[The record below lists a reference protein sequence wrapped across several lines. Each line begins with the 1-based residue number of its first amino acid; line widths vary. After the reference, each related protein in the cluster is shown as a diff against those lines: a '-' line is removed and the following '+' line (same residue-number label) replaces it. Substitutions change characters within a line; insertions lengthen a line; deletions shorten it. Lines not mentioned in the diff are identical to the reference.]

1 MTQCKDENA
10 IAQLV
15 ANFLAKNLRE
25 ADVPAT
31 EPPLSIDGFCK
42 SEGMSRAFFYALK
55 RKGMAPELT
64 EIIVPGEPGINRG
77 RGLRLVR
84 ISTQSRRAWRER
96 IAQARASEAT
106 ELEIARA
113 REQRVAAAKLAAIS
127 PNHVSKNRARPV
139 QRRPRR

>member
-1 MTQCKDENA
+1 MTQSMDENA
-10 IAQLV
+10 ILQLV
-15 ANFLAKNLRE
+15 AQILAGNLRG

-31 EPPLSIDGFCK
+31 EPPMSIADFCK
-42 SEGMSRAFFYALK
+42 SQGMSRAFFYALK
-55 RKGMAPELT
+55 RKGMAPQLT
-64 EIIVPGEPGINRG
+64 EIIVPGTPGINRG

-84 ISTQSRRAWRER
+84 ISAESVRAWRER

-139 QRRPRR
+139 QRRLRR